1 MTHLILT
8 ILVLYNLYILFGY
21 NIFGSLFKLC
31 YIQKLVI
38 LNHVIMRF
46 LCICWFSGG
55 HVLVKCV
62 KGTSQDDKEILL
74 QMDYITDIVI
84 SNKTVTGTPYISP
97 DSRNLVI
104 VDEHTG
110 QIKVFTVKENGKKLH
125 FILATIY
132 PQQQHPE

>member
-1 MTHLILT
+1 
-8 ILVLYNLYILFGY
+8 
-21 NIFGSLFKLC
+21 
-31 YIQKLVI
+31 
-38 LNHVIMRF
+38 MRF

-125 FILATIY
+125 FILATVY
-132 PQQQHPE
+132 PQQQHLEWSYSMANTTASHVIMQVFTVKRNSKKLHFVLVKY